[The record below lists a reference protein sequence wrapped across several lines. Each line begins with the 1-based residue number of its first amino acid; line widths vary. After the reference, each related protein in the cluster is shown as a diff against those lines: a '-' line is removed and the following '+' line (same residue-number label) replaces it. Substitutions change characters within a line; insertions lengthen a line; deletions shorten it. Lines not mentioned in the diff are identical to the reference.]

1 MRRFISAV
9 LLCVVLSAV
18 HNVPAYADEYT
29 LGPEDYLPP
38 EVPEP
43 SQVDVANSW
52 LSSVPDDEMEFDQY
66 QQIMEILYPEL
77 AETEEDGEDD
87 DEDDDGDDDL
97 EESDRLEDDA
107 DASGSDARRAS
118 GSDARR
124 DKHDKAQTVANI
136 MSIQSAPVVYSNYTP
151 YESSISTTV
160 IAYMS
165 DVLPKLGDVHYVLF
179 RQGRYDYRLV
189 YADEM
194 IYENGVFTAQD
205 ASYVAYDSEYSTWH
219 QGPEGG
225 FRLNAGSYIVYSDL
239 GGYPMLASESVP
251 VMLLAFC
258 GAVFLV
264 FTIVRSWLSPQRMVI

>member
-1 MRRFISAV
+1 MRRLVNAV
-9 LLCVVLSAV
+9 LLCLVLSAV
-18 HNVPAYADEYT
+18 HYVPAYADEYT

-43 SQVDVANSW
+43 SQVDVSNSW
-52 LSSVPDDEMEFDQY
+52 LSSVPDDEMDFDQY

-77 AETEEDGEDD
+77 AETEEDGD
-87 DEDDDGDDDL
+87 DEDDDSDDDS
-97 EESDRLEDDA
+97 EESDRLEDYA
-107 DASGSDARRAS
+107 DASGSDARRS
-118 GSDARR
+118 SDSNARR

-194 IYENGVFTAQD
+194 SCENGVFTAQD
-205 ASYVAYDSEYSTWH
+205 AYYVAYNSEHSTWG
-219 QGPEGG
+219 QGTEGS
-225 FRLNAGSYIVYSDL
+225 FRLTAGSYIVYSDL
-239 GGYPMLASESVP
+239 AGYPMLASESVP
-251 VMLLAFC
+251 VMLLGFL
-258 GAVFLV
+258 GAVFLL
-264 FTIVRSWLSPQRMVI
+264 FTILRSWFSPQRFVV